1 MTTVLVVDDQ
11 LTTRHLISEILH
23 SIGFMVVEAPSGE
36 EAIWLA
42 HKQQPDLI
50 LCDIEMP
57 EPNGYDVLTAL
68 RQNPSTATIP
78 FIFLTAK
85 ADKRDQRQGME
96 LGADDYLTKPFTA
109 EELIGALKARLAK
122 QLTLK
127 RKSSNILEQLHRG
140 LTSTL
145 PHELRTPLHGIMG
158 LAQLLSMQPIAQNPH
173 EVLEMSGQ
181 ILKSAERLER
191 MIENLLLYGQL
202 TTSDPQH
209 EYKNRLQTTQL
220 LSVSDGVTGVAQQV
234 AKRYKRLED
243 LRFDIQGL
251 EVDCNAFALKKITEE
266 LVDNA
271 FKFSQVNTTVQVA
284 THGNDNMVVL
294 EVTNEGRGMTETQIS
309 QIGAYQQFD
318 RTVYE
323 QQGLGLG
330 LVIVRSLVEMNG
342 GMFEIHS
349 VPHQQTTVS
358 VSLELQ
364 PQTDSPQRP
373 DG

>member
-11 LTTRHLISEILH
+11 LTARELITGILD
-23 SIGFMVVEAPSGE
+23 SIGFHVLVATTGE
-36 EAIWLA
+36 EGIWLA
-42 HKQQPDLI
+42 HKKQPDLI

-68 RQNPSTATIP
+68 RQNPSTAAIP

-85 ADKRDQRQGME
+85 ADKQAQRQGME

-127 RKSSNILEQLHRG
+127 RKSSHVLEQLHRG

-181 ILKSAERLER
+181 ILQSAERLER

-202 TTSDPQH
+202 TTNAPQND
-209 EYKNRLQTTQL
+209 YKNRLQTTQV

-234 AKRYKRLED
+234 AKRYQRLKD

-251 EVDCNAFALKKITEE
+251 EIECNAFSLKKITEE

-271 FKFSQVNTTVQVA
+271 FKFSQAGTTVQVA
-284 THGNDNMVVL
+284 THGNENILVL
-294 EVTNEGRGMTETQIS
+294 DVTNEGRGLTEQHIS
-309 QIGAYQQFD
+309 HIGAYQQFERD
-318 RTVYE
+318 FYE

-330 LVIVRSLVEMNG
+330 LVIVQNLTKMNH
-342 GMFEIHS
+342 GMFEIRS
-349 VPHQQTTVS
+349 VPNDQTTVS
-358 VSLELQ
+358 ISLELQ
-364 PQTDSPQRP
+364 SFDKS
-373 DG
+373 